1 MNTHKPALGCH
12 CQHSAPVGH
21 GGKLHVPQNKPG
33 NQTIQS
39 RRAPSIPSHPSINRV
54 HRHDKSNDI
63 GSMECFKNSPG
74 L

>member
-21 GGKLHVPQNKPG
+21 GGKLHAPQNKPG

-39 RRAPSIPSHPSINRV
+39 RRTSSIPSHPSIDRV
-54 HRHDKSNDI
+54 LRH
-63 GSMECFKNSPG
+63 
-74 L
+74 